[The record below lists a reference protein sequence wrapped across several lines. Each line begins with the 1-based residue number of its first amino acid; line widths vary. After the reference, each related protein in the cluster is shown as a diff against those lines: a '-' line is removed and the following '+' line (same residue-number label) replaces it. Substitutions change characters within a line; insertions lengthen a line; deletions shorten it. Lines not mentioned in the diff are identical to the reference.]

1 MCPMGGKHIDRVDCR
16 VVIDQ
21 LYEKGVDV
29 GTVGKMVGQSPKI
42 ALKYYRQ
49 ARHSDMERAARF
61 AGLGE
66 RSETNLIHLEKRFK
80 KEG

>member
-16 VVIDQ
+16 MVIDQ

-42 ALKYYRQ
+42 ALKYYR
-49 ARHSDMERAARF
+49 RV
-61 AGLGE
+61 
-66 RSETNLIHLEKRFK
+66 
-80 KEG
+80 